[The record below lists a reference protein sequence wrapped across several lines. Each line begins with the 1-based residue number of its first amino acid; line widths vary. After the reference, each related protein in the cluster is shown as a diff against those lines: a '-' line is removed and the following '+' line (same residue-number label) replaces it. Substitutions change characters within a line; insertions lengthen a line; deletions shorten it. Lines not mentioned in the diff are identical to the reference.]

1 MEYYAKSEN
10 SQGHQ
15 ETGKE
20 HLQKVAALAREYREA
35 LGLADAA
42 KLWAHV
48 HDFGKYTK
56 ASQDVLKGTRTGV
69 DHAIS
74 SACFLECCY
83 KGSPGSCPV
92 IQPYLP
98 RCHRR
103 VPPQLCPRFHVLR
116 RGDPCVHTAP
126 RAAFPG
132 DELLRADVQPVRQ
145 LCQRAARAER
155 RRLFGTCLDLDALAA
170 HRRERDKAAVFQ
182 RNLSGRPAGMA
193 GMDAACRDGSPLCKI
208 IRVVDG
214 RAGRA
219 ARPNANLTA
228 RVPAQHRPV
237 CHQHGLHA
245 VPCRRDRRADARRA
259 AADHRQL
266 CSHRLHDTTCTSIA
280 HTFCSSDFVRYIQ
293 IMTSKIVRF
302 YYQISFFLRY
312 FLSLCLS

>member
-15 ETGKE
+15 ETVKE
-20 HLQKVAALAREYREA
+20 HLQKVAALAREYGEA

-42 KLWAHV
+42 KLGAHV

-103 VPPQLCPRFHVLR
+103 VPPQLCPRFRVLR

-132 DELLRADVQPVRQ
+132 DELLRDIERRVLIPCTRLIELRQSAASTEKAGSYPVANSQFHTRRRLKFPDTECIIFCNFRLDHLDALLKLPLPLRCLRTNIQPIWQ

-155 RRLFGTCLDLDALAA
+155 RRLFGTYLDLDALAA
-170 HRRERDKAAVFQ
+170 HCRERDKAAVFQ
-182 RNLSGRPAGMA
+182 RNR
-193 GMDAACRDGSPLCKI
+193 CR
-208 IRVVDG
+208 
-214 RAGRA
+214 
-219 ARPNANLTA
+219 
-228 RVPAQHRPV
+228 
-237 CHQHGLHA
+237 
-245 VPCRRDRRADARRA
+245 
-259 AADHRQL
+259 
-266 CSHRLHDTTCTSIA
+266 
-280 HTFCSSDFVRYIQ
+280 SSVR
-293 IMTSKIVRF
+293 
-302 YYQISFFLRY
+302 
-312 FLSLCLS
+312 